1 METLLIFMFLTF
13 VGIVLLYFLGVS
25 VAPYRPNRVK
35 TDHFECGLPPSSET
49 PQKINFSY
57 FVFAIFFIAVDTAG
71 LFFSV
76 LLFDESVESLTYLA
90 IFSLILGISISIAMK
105 EYNKGSK

>member
-1 METLLIFMFLTF
+1 LETLLIFMIFTF
-13 VGIVLLYFLGVS
+13 IGVVALYFLGVS

-57 FVFAIFFIAVDTAG
+57 FVFAIFFIAVDTGG
-71 LFFSV
+71 LFFSI
-76 LLFDESVESLTYLA
+76 LLFDENEKTLIYLA
-90 IFSLILGISISIAMK
+90 TFSLFVGMAITIAMR
-105 EYNKGSK
+105 EYNKGIK